1 MYIIMAI
8 LGFSLL
14 IIVHEFGHYIVA
26 RMNKV
31 KVHEFAIG
39 MGPKIFSYQ
48 GKETVFSLRL
58 LPIGGFVDLYGENES
73 INDKGSFSSIAK
85 WRRITILL
93 AGAFMNLVFAVGA
106 YTVVNY
112 NIGLNETTIKEV
124 SVDSPAYEAGLQ
136 EGDKILKVNGSKA
149 WTSKDVILE
158 VNLAKDT
165 PVNFLV
171 DRNGEKKELTITPKL
186 FDNNT
191 YLIGIIFDRVQNP
204 SLIESLTFSFKSG
217 ISDIVTT
224 FKSLGMMI
232 TGEANLMTDVGGP
245 VTIIKM
251 TGQAAKNGMLS
262 LFNLLAFISVNLAVM
277 NLLPIPVLDGG
288 TSVML
293 LLEMISG
300 KEIPEKIKMGI
311 TNVFWVLLMG
321 FMAFICLKDIF
332 FPIQF

>member
-14 IIVHEFGHYIVA
+14 ILVHEFGHYIVA
-26 RMNKV
+26 KMNKV
-31 KVHEFAIG
+31 TVHEFAIG
-39 MGPKIFSYQ
+39 MGPKIWSYK
-48 GKETVFSLRL
+48 GKETTFSIRI

-73 INDKGSFSSIAK
+73 INEKGSFSSIAK
-85 WRRITILL
+85 WRRISILL
-93 AGAFMNLVFAVGA
+93 AGAFMNLVFAVCA

-112 NIGLNETTIKEV
+112 NTGLAETSIAVVKEN
-124 SVDSPAYEAGLQ
+124 SPAEKAGL
-136 EGDKILKVNGSKA
+136 EVGDEVLKVNGSKA
-149 WTSKDVILE
+149 WTSKDVSIE
-158 VNLAKDT
+158 ISLAKDT
-165 PVNFLV
+165 PVTLLINR
-171 DRNGEKKELTITPKL
+171 DGTEKEVTLTPELT
-186 FDNNT
+186 DNS
-191 YLIGIIFDRVQNP
+191 YLIGINFKAIENP
-204 SLIESLTFSFKSG
+204 TVLQSLAFSFKSG

-224 FKSLGMMI
+224 FKSLKMMV
-232 TGEANLMTDVGGP
+232 TGEANLLTDVGGP

-251 TGQAAKNGMLS
+251 TGKAAQYGMLS

-300 KEIPEKIKMGI
+300 REIPEKIKLGI
-311 TNVFWVLLMG
+311 TNVFWFILMG

-332 FPIQF
+332 FPIQI

>member
-1 MYIIMAI
+1 MYILMAI

-39 MGPKIFSYQ
+39 MGPKIFGYK
-48 GKETVFSLRL
+48 GKETEFTIRI
-58 LPIGGFVDLYGENES
+58 LPIGGFVDLYGENENIS
-73 INDKGSFSSIAK
+73 EKGSFTSISK
-85 WRRITILL
+85 WRRISILL

-112 NIGLNETTIKEV
+112 NVGLSETTISQIRVET
-124 SVDSPAYEAGLQ
+124 PAAKVGLQ
-136 EGDKILKVNGSKA
+136 PGDKILEINGGKA

-158 VNLAKDT
+158 INLSKDK
-165 PVNFLV
+165 PVDLLIN
-171 DRNGEKKELTITPKL
+171 RNGEKKLITLTPELAE
-186 FDNNT
+186 DNT
-191 YLIGIIFDRVQNP
+191 YKVGINFDRIENP
-204 SLIESLTFSFKSG
+204 SIIQSLAFSFKSG

-232 TGEANLMTDVGGP
+232 SGEANLMTDVGGP

-251 TGQAAKNGMLS
+251 TGEAAKNGMLS

-288 TSVML
+288 TSAML
-293 LLEMISG
+293 LIEMISG
-300 KEIPEKIKMGI
+300 KEIPEKIKMGL
-311 TNVFWVLLMG
+311 TNIFWFLLMG